1 MAAIPLATTETC
13 SYCGSKGG
21 EYHFCT
27 RPRDRKPLLVV
38 LKKVECTSEKRKR
51 NMIALYVAG
60 LMALMSVAQVATDPA
75 APWNLIAPGTSAA
88 AIIVF
93 AWLMSRSKEKSDAL
107 FAQTMRENSKE
118 MTDAMREVRESIRE
132 LSGKIG
138 HSNKE

>member
-1 MAAIPLATTETC
+1 MHALPIARSETC

-27 RPRDRKPLLVV
+27 RPKDRKAPLIV
-38 LKKVECTSEKRKR
+38 LRKVECTSEKRKR

-60 LMALMSVAQVATDPA
+60 LMALMSVVQAATDPV

-93 AWLMSRSKEKSDAL
+93 AWLTSRSKEKSDAL
-107 FAQTMRENSKE
+107 FAETLRENLKETADLMREIR
-118 MTDAMREVRESIRE
+118 DSIRD
-132 LSGKIG
+132 LAGKIRL
-138 HSNKE
+138 SNKE

>member
-27 RPRDRKPLLVV
+27 RPKDRKAPLIV
-38 LKKVECTSEKRKR
+38 LRKVECTSEKRKR

-60 LMALMSVAQVATDPA
+60 LMALMSVAQAATDPV

-93 AWLMSRSKEKSDAL
+93 AWMSSRSKEKSDAL
-107 FAQTMRENSKE
+107 FAQTMSDNSKQ

-132 LSGKIG
+132 LAGKIG